1 MKERKKERRGEGAR
15 ERQTGKKERREGRE
29 ELDKLSHNTSY
40 LMVMSHNTSYLML
53 MLSHNTSYLMVMSN
67 EPLNSWLASRENV
80 TQVTPFECAFSN
92 LRRH

>member
-1 MKERKKERRGEGAR
+1 MKERKKGGRRGEGAR
-15 ERQTGKKERREGRE
+15 ERQTGKKERGEGRE
-29 ELDKLSHNTSY
+29 ELDKLSHNTF
-40 LMVMSHNTSYLML
+40 
-53 MLSHNTSYLMVMSN
+53 YLMVMSN

>member
-1 MKERKKERRGEGAR
+1 MKERKKERKKGGRRGEGAR

-40 LMVMSHNTSYLML
+40 LMVMSHNTFYLI
-53 MLSHNTSYLMVMSN
+53 VMSN

-92 LRRH
+92 LLRH

>member
-40 LMVMSHNTSYLML
+40 LMVMSHNTSYLM
-53 MLSHNTSYLMVMSN
+53 VMSN